1 MSMQIKIYKPVAGD
15 YDVVDCM
22 KYDKF
27 YKQHRKM
34 KDKYGVKK
42 TTIEFEGMKEDVF
55 YIPFVQTDK
64 FFQ

>member
-1 MSMQIKIYKPVAGD
+1 
-15 YDVVDCM
+15 M

-42 TTIEFEGMKEDVF
+42 TAIEFEGMKEDVF
-55 YIPFVQTDK
+55 YLPFV
-64 FFQ
+64 